1 MKEFQNNERWLREY
15 VPSLQE
21 TQKWNQV
28 RRNLRIGD
36 LVLIADDNVP
46 RNQWPLGRVAGVFP
60 GNDGLVR
67 SVEVK
72 GKGSFFKRPVTK
84 ICFLEAAD
92 DEEGQ

>member
-1 MKEFQNNERWLREY
+1 M
-15 VPSLQE
+15 
-21 TQKWNQV
+21 
-28 RRNLRIGD
+28 
-36 LVLIADDNVP
+36 
-46 RNQWPLGRVAGVFP
+46 FP
-60 GNDGLVR
+60 GSDGLVR